1 MKQKII
7 TAFLAACLLA
17 LTSCNQGKSGTA
29 EKDAPA
35 DSTEQVATETGNSL
49 PPRKDI
55 YELKEVKEG
64 WNALSIPVENAS
76 GDIDIVQLAKAF
88 NRAWPTA
95 IGNTL
100 TLKSEGKSVP
110 QSNGYPDLKV
120 KTDKAGGYIEALGSQ
135 TGDAEDMMVSVVD
148 RENGHKLFM
157 ACLAW
162 PIANVDQFICAYDF
176 DPATAKLTPED
187 SPATHFKGLLK
198 KPYLNYVLPQ
208 GSKEFIIEEDASLV
222 LRHVYRFDGNQ
233 FRLAGIR
240 IGEQE
245 RLIQLFNEEK
255 AEDGGDRLTKWALI
269 DIDQDGVYEVWMRAD
284 NDKNGAFFAFG
295 DFDGPQ
301 LLVSETSRFRPT
313 LAPGRVTVG
322 GPAGGPSYY
331 TNTIT
336 LKDSQREHELTC
348 MQVYEDCEYSL
359 DGKDITAEEGKAF
372 QATIS
377 KKIYEPKVEWHK
389 LMP

>member
-7 TAFLAACLLA
+7 TAFLAASFLA
-17 LTSCNQGKSGTA
+17 FASCNQGKKDAA
-29 EKDAPA
+29 EKDVPA
-35 DSTEQVATETGNSL
+35 DSTEQVTTKTGDEM

-55 YELKEVKEG
+55 YELKEVKDG
-64 WNALSIPVENAS
+64 WKVLSIPVENAA
-76 GDIDIVQLAKAF
+76 GDIDVVQLAKAF

-100 TLKSEGKSVP
+100 TLKSEGKSIP
-110 QSNGYPDLKV
+110 PSNGYPDLKV
-120 KTDKAGGYIEALGSQ
+120 KTDKAGGYIEALCSKG
-135 TGDAEDMMVSVVD
+135 GDGEDMIVSVVD
-148 RENGHKLFM
+148 RENGHKLLLV
-157 ACLAW
+157 CLAW
-162 PIANVDQFICAYDF
+162 PIANVDQFLCAYDY
-176 DPATAKLTPED
+176 DSSTAKLTPED
-187 SPATHFKGLLK
+187 SPAADFKGLLQ

-208 GSKEFIIEEDASLV
+208 GSKEFVIEEDAGLT
-222 LRHVYRFDGNQ
+222 LRHIYRLDGNN
-233 FRLAGIR
+233 FKVAGIR
-240 IGEQE
+240 IGEQDK
-245 RLIQLFNEEK
+245 LIQLFNEDK

-269 DIDQDGVYEVWMRAD
+269 DIDQDGVNEVWMRAD
-284 NDKNGAFFAFG
+284 NDKNGAFFAFS

-301 LLVSETSRFRPT
+301 LLLSETSRFRPT

-331 TNTIT
+331 TNTVT
-336 LKDSQREHELTC
+336 VKNSQREHELTC

-359 DGKDITAEEGKAF
+359 DGKDITTEEGKAF